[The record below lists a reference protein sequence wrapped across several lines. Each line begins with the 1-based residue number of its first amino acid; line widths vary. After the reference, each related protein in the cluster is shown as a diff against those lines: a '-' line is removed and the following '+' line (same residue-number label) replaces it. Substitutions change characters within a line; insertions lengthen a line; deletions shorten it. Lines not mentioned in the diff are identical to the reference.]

1 LSKLRFGLARLDFV
15 FILILFWSFNKGG
28 NAALAWA
35 FSAGLFMDL
44 VSGGPLGP
52 FTISLPAVA
61 FIASFI
67 YEHVSP
73 SNPFISF
80 PIALLLFILYDLL
93 KVAILSFIGYN
104 FIKAESIA
112 LITLPSALL
121 NAVVAVP
128 ACLLL
133 SRLYKQGEV

>member
-1 LSKLRFGLARLDFV
+1 M
-15 FILILFWSFNKGG
+15 
-28 NAALAWA
+28 AWA
-35 FSAGLFMDL
+35 FSAGLLMDL
-44 VSGGPLGP
+44 ISGGPVGP

-61 FIASFI
+61 FLATFI
-67 YEHVSP
+67 YEHIYP
-73 SNPFISF
+73 SNPFVSF

-121 NAVVAVP
+121 NAAVAVP
-128 ACLLL
+128 ACLFL
-133 SRLYKQGEV
+133 SKLYRQGEA

>member
-1 LSKLRFGLARLDFV
+1 MGPARVDFI
-15 FILILFWSFNKGG
+15 FILILSWSFAKGG

-44 VSGGPLGP
+44 ISGGPLGP

-61 FIASFI
+61 FLASFI
-67 YEHVSP
+67 YEHISP
-73 SNPFISF
+73 SNPFSSL
-80 PIALLLFILYDLL
+80 PIALLLFILYDLF

-121 NAVVAVP
+121 NAVIAVP

-133 SRLYKQGEV
+133 SRLYRRGEV